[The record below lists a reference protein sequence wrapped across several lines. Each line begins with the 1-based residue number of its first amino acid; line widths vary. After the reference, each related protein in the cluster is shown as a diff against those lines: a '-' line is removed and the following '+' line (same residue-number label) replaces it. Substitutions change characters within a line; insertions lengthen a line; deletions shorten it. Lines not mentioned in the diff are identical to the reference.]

1 MNTIMK
7 RNSGNGFPVNSL
19 SGFVDRMFQ
28 DKMSRFFDD
37 GYWGFNGL
45 DQNARIPTNVRETA
59 ADYQMEIMV
68 PGLKKE
74 NFNLSVNGSMLT
86 VSYQQQSESEQK
98 DEGWIRKE
106 FKQQSFSQNFTLN
119 ETIDPNN
126 ISARY
131 EDGILYLT
139 LPKKEE
145 AKRISRSIQI
155 Q

>member
-59 ADYQMEIMV
+59 TDYQMEIMV

-98 DEGWIRKE
+98 DEGWIR
-106 FKQQSFSQNFTLN
+106 
-119 ETIDPNN
+119 
-126 ISARY
+126 
-131 EDGILYLT
+131 
-139 LPKKEE
+139 
-145 AKRISRSIQI
+145 
-155 Q
+155 